1 MYASCVGVF
10 EWCCFMLRLTYVSK
24 TIPITVPIFVCP
36 IRDPITVVVHVII
49 VKYAII
55 IVILVI

>member
-1 MYASCVGVF
+1 
-10 EWCCFMLRLTYVSK
+10 MLRLTYVCK